1 LSFHPQEKNLK
12 NRKHFRGSTTLQLE
26 FLYMLAVLLGEL
38 LVSEIVNKRMI
49 SFLGVRGEAGTE
61 TETELLAGLE
71 NIINPN
77 SKEKF
82 RWEACRS

>member
-1 LSFHPQEKNLK
+1 
-12 NRKHFRGSTTLQLE
+12 
-26 FLYMLAVLLGEL
+26 MLAVLLGEL
-38 LVSEIVNKRMI
+38 LVSEIVNKRKI
-49 SFLGVRGEAGTE
+49 PFLGVRGETE

-82 RWEACRS
+82 RWEACWS

>member
-1 LSFHPQEKNLK
+1 
-12 NRKHFRGSTTLQLE
+12 LQLK

-49 SFLGVRGEAGTE
+49 SFLGVRGETG

-82 RWEACRS
+82 SWKLVGLEGPGFVYNL

>member
-1 LSFHPQEKNLK
+1 LSFHPQEKKLK

-49 SFLGVRGEAGTE
+49 SFLGVRGETGTE

-82 RWEACRS
+82 RWEACWS

>member
-1 LSFHPQEKNLK
+1 M
-12 NRKHFRGSTTLQLE
+12 QLE
-26 FLYMLAVLLGEL
+26 LLYMLAVLLGEL

-49 SFLGVRGEAGTE
+49 SFLGVRGETGTE

-82 RWEACRS
+82 RWEACWS

>member
-1 LSFHPQEKNLK
+1 
-12 NRKHFRGSTTLQLE
+12 
-26 FLYMLAVLLGEL
+26 MLAVLLGEL

-49 SFLGVRGEAGTE
+49 SFLRVRGETE
-61 TETELLAGLE
+61 TETETELELLAGLE

-82 RWEACRS
+82 KWEACWS

>member
-1 LSFHPQEKNLK
+1 
-12 NRKHFRGSTTLQLE
+12 
-26 FLYMLAVLLGEL
+26 
-38 LVSEIVNKRMI
+38 MI
-49 SFLGVRGEAGTE
+49 SFLGVRGETG

-82 RWEACRS
+82 SWKLVGLEGPGFVYNL

>member
-1 LSFHPQEKNLK
+1 M
-12 NRKHFRGSTTLQLE
+12 QLE
-26 FLYMLAVLLGEL
+26 FLYMLAVLLGGF

-49 SFLGVRGEAGTE
+49 SFLGVRGETETE

-82 RWEACRS
+82 RWEACWS

>member
-1 LSFHPQEKNLK
+1 VP
-12 NRKHFRGSTTLQLE
+12 
-26 FLYMLAVLLGEL
+26 AVLLGEL
-38 LVSEIVNKRMI
+38 LVSVIVNKRMI
-49 SFLGVRGEAGTE
+49 SFLGVRGETGTE

-82 RWEACRS
+82 SWEACWS